1 MMAPRWGTEREFLK
15 ILMATHTPLSPSF
28 FYPALLPT
36 SSLISIFFFLIIII
50 IILRRNTYPIFSRY
64 SIFRIKNF
72 WQTLVEKSFLRF
84 NRFYSSSMILFR
96 GNISNI
102 QFDYLSSHEKIRR
115 ERSLSFTWSD
125 GRRDLEEF
133 PFRFRSHLR
142 PFSSSLPGRSSGER
156 EKKQRRREDAD
167 VNSTGTGINLWI
179 TGEPVPVYTVCERGN
194 HEESRYSCGSRKD
207 SFLLLLLLLL
217 RCSSSSVFLAVPPPS
232 FFPRFRFSFRL
243 FSITAHDKS
252 VQIYIFLL
260 FVRFFL
266 CRGWCAQFYEQHA
279 CFGAVMNRDFCCAIC
294 LIGLR

>member
-36 SSLISIFFFLIIII
+36 FLSNIYLLFPYYHYYYSSSKYVPDFL
-50 IILRRNTYPIFSRY
+50 

-243 FSITAHDKS
+243 FSIKAHDKS